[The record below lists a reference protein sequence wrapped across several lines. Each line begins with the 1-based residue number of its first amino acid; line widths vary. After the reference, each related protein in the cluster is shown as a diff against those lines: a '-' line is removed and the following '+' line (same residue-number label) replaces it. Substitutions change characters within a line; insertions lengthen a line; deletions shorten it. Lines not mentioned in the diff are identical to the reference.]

1 MYQKRIFS
9 PFLLLFLLLITT
21 FGCKKDPVNPK
32 NMTQVYGRVMN
43 KQGAAVGGATITVE
57 GKTAQTDANG
67 VFSLK
72 DISCTN
78 NRCYVQ
84 CEKTGFFHQ
93 GKAVKAENEGITNVE
108 IYLTED
114 TPNFQVN
121 ASSANTLSLANGAE
135 INLPADAIKTANG
148 ATFAGQMN
156 VAVVHLNPEEIDFA
170 QNIPGGDL
178 WAENSAGQEVQ
189 LYSYGM
195 LQVKMTDNSGNE
207 LNLADGKT
215 AIITLPV
222 PASMKANAPASIPLW
237 HFEESTG
244 KWKEEGS
251 ATLQGDTYVGSVSHF
266 STWNCDYPG
275 ERATVKGL
283 VLDCNGL
290 PLPNIHVQVGQRD
303 ITTNA
308 EGEYECFVP
317 SGIDFAVQVNQPQ
330 LGITSNAVNVSALTP
345 AQSFTVNNISVACP
359 AYITGSVVCT
369 TGSFSGYV
377 VVNWSGGSVYAP
389 LSAAGAFK
397 VPVPQTGQA
406 ATVTVVNNFGGTET
420 HNVSL
425 PNAGQNRDAGNF
437 SVCNGTTT
445 STVAT
450 FTINGDGYN
459 NQSFSFNAIPLTA
472 YAQYV
477 ISDSI
482 TIGIV
487 AANEGSLSISFPGK
501 TAASWIAN
509 QDVVISINIGDKMYV
524 GTNINLTISQYGN
537 VGDKIKGTF
546 SGIFQRTEYNQT
558 TGQVQTFDVTISN
571 GNFDITRN
579 PDTP

>member
-1 MYQKRIFS
+1 VK
-9 PFLLLFLLLITT
+9 
-21 FGCKKDPVNPK
+21 
-32 NMTQVYGRVMN
+32 
-43 KQGAAVGGATITVE
+43 
-57 GKTAQTDANG
+57 
-67 VFSLK
+67 
-72 DISCTN
+72 
-78 NRCYVQ
+78 
-84 CEKTGFFHQ
+84 CEKTGFFNQ
-93 GKAVKAENEGITNVE
+93 GKAVKAENEGVTNVE

-121 ASSANTLSLANGAE
+121 TTSANTLSLSNGAE
-135 INLPADAIKTANG
+135 INLPANAIKTSLGTAF
-148 ATFAGQMN
+148 TGQMN
-156 VAVVHLNPEEIDFA
+156 VAVVHLNPTDADFA

-178 WAENSAGQEVQ
+178 LAENSLGKEVQ

-215 AIITLPV
+215 ASITLPV
-222 PASMKANAPASIPLW
+222 PASMKANAPTSIPLW

-251 ATLQGDTYVGSVSHF
+251 ATLQGDVYVGTVSHF

-275 ERATVKGL
+275 DRATVKGL
-283 VLDCNGL
+283 ILDCNNL

-303 ITTNA
+303 ITTNGN
-308 EGEYECFVP
+308 GEYECFVP
-317 SGIDFAVQVNQPQ
+317 AGLDFSVQVNQPL
-330 LGITSNAVNVSALTP
+330 LGISSNSVNVSALSGSQT
-345 AQSFTVNNISVACP
+345 FTVGNISVACP
-359 AYITGSVVCT
+359 GYITGNVLCT
-369 TGSFSGYV
+369 TGNFSGYV
-377 VVNWSGGSVYAP
+377 VINWNGGSAYAP

-425 PNAGQNRDAGNF
+425 PNTGQNRDAGNF

-450 FTINGDGYN
+450 FTISGDGYN
-459 NQSFSFNAIPLTA
+459 NQNFSFNAIPLTA
-472 YAQYV
+472 YAQYA
-477 ISDSI
+477 IADSI
-482 TIGIV
+482 TVGIV
-487 AANEGSLSISFPGK
+487 AANEGSISISFPGK
-501 TAASWIAN
+501 TVGNWTAN
-509 QDVVISINIGDKMYV
+509 QDVVMSINIDNKSYV
-524 GTNINLTISQYGN
+524 GLGVNLVITEYGN
-537 VGDKIKGTF
+537 VGSKIKGSF
-546 SGIFQRTEYNQT
+546 SGNFQRTEYDQT
-558 TGQVQTFDVTISN
+558 TGQVQTFDVTVSN